1 MSCIV
6 AGLPEIALHVMDR
19 VKIEAKILAANGC
32 STMLVYSLRNMSA
45 KNANLVS
52 TADAARKLGY
62 TLQHTRLLIR
72 QGRLPALKLG
82 RDWVIERRTLFDFAT
97 RRRKNYSV
105 G

>member
-1 MSCIV
+1 MV
-6 AGLPEIALHVMDR
+6 
-19 VKIEAKILAANGC
+19 
-32 STMLVYSLRNMSA
+32 VYSLRNMSV
-45 KNANLVS
+45 KKANLVS

-82 RDWVIERRTLFDFAT
+82 RDWVIQRGTLSDFSA
-97 RRRKNYSV
+97 RYRKKYPV